1 MAALTNSGGIL
12 SLTSDAPSH
21 VLDEAGS
28 SLRKSA
34 TKTQKIRA
42 ICSLGVVQQNVKQ
55 SRIDDILE
63 QCQKLDDKRLQKID
77 AAAADAPQDDDEEQD
92 DEASVCI

>member
-1 MAALTNSGGIL
+1 MLFHMSWMKQGQV
-12 SLTSDAPSH
+12 SERAPQR
-21 VLDEAGS
+21 
-28 SLRKSA
+28 LRRSVPFA
-34 TKTQKIRA
+34 PWVSCNRM
-42 ICSLGVVQQNVKQ
+42 